1 MCHLAERKGLAVE
14 QHSTWSWFSERV
26 EQRGQSGVED
36 GLGWPLA
43 IDEFEHGKF
52 TAVGEV
58 FVGIR
63 RGFPGYCVGDCCGPA
78 MAFLKISILFRF
90 ACGRSAEWLC

>member
-1 MCHLAERKGLAVE
+1 MRGNSVPYGGAKGAGSWAAQHVVMVFGKSGAARAEWGGGFSMAVE
-14 QHSTWSWFSERV
+14 N
-26 EQRGQSGVED
+26 

-58 FVGIR
+58 FV
-63 RGFPGYCVGDCCGPA
+63 
-78 MAFLKISILFRF
+78 AFEEDSQATVLEFTAVQPWHFKK
-90 ACGRSAEWLC
+90 

>member
-1 MCHLAERKGLAVE
+1 MPYGGAKGAGSWAAQHVVMVFGKSGEARAEWGGGFSMAVE
-14 QHSTWSWFSERV
+14 N
-26 EQRGQSGVED
+26 

-63 RGFPGYCVGDCCGPA
+63 RGFPGYCVGDSSCPA
-78 MAFLKISILFRF
+78 MAF
-90 ACGRSAEWLC
+90 